1 MWNQCLLRR
10 WPECSHAG
18 DSLSAA
24 SENGLRAPS
33 QDLEVELSIDAASS
47 VDQAVTEGEMVSIR
61 EVSSSDSQG
70 EVLLQKF
77 PNGKLHIER
86 FVVEDAQGN
95 FVNHGSYKEYDAKG
109 DLIRSGEFKMGAMD
123 GSWTQAL
130 SLDAVQALA
139 PKVDAGFKP
148 PFRSTAQFVDGKLH
162 GDWVIADSK
171 GNPVLVWQFANGK
184 RENVSN
190 WFDSKHASVQ
200 TIAYEADV
208 PHGPSTVAVSGQ
220 REPKTQNYV
229 HGKLVQP
236 RVDWY
241 DRGHKRLEES
251 VLTAA
256 AGKIAENDW
265 WNSRVRIEK
274 SVEETPVR
282 HGQFTTWHPS
292 GAISCTG
299 QYEHGRPTGEFT
311 WWYANSQVLAKGTYG
326 AQGKTAAGHGGTRT
340 A

>member
-1 MWNQCLLRR
+1 MLQTSMAPSKRSRLLIAIGSFAVACGTSVCFADGLNA
-10 WPECSHAG
+10 PTPVMP
-18 DSLSAA
+18 LSAA

-208 PHGPSTVAVSGQ
+208 PMDHPRSLCRDNES
-220 REPKTQNYV
+220 RRHKTMCTEN
-229 HGKLVQP
+229 
-236 RVDWY
+236 WY
-241 DRGHKRLEES
+241 SHA
-251 VLTAA
+251 LT
-256 AGKIAENDW
+256 GM
-265 WNSRVRIEK
+265 
-274 SVEETPVR
+274 
-282 HGQFTTWHPS
+282 
-292 GAISCTG
+292 
-299 QYEHGRPTGEFT
+299 
-311 WWYANSQVLAKGTYG
+311 
-326 AQGKTAAGHGGTRT
+326 TADTSD
-340 A
+340 